1 MFYAIDFG
9 VANWSAL
16 YVRNV
21 LLADAGTAALALAA
35 YQCAALVSRLSGD
48 FWIAKYDEIA
58 VLRAGSAVGVAGRA
72 VVVFAAAATDLRIG
86 FVVPLLFA
94 VGLLLLAP
102 AFAPDRDREEQSEW
116 APDRD

>member
-1 MFYAIDFG
+1 M
-9 VANWSAL
+9 
-16 YVRNV
+16 
-21 LLADAGTAALALAA
+21 
-35 YQCAALVSRLSGD
+35 SRLSGD

-58 VLRAGSAVGVAGRA
+58 VVRAGSAVGVAGRA
-72 VVVFAAAATDLRIG
+72 VGGAAAATDLRIG

-94 VGLLLLAP
+94 LGLLLLAP